1 VTLVFF
7 IVLVPLAS
15 QINTVP
21 MKSRVGF
28 VEVVVP
34 PQILVNETSSDVV
47 ASEGSNV
54 SLHCK
59 ATGHPP
65 PQIQWKRE
73 DRKDIP
79 LQTPQGK
86 KYVGKDF
93 VGSVSVRLK
102 SKKSQM
108 KRLVH
113 FCLLF
118 LPLDL
123 PSFLFMSIY
132 FWRALMN
139 KWIFHFCDSLFSLI
153 QCSPEHQW
161 RITDDPSSDSSS
173 HGSSSMHRL
182 QRNSAFRFEEGIPQ
196 SPM

>member
-1 VTLVFF
+1 
-7 IVLVPLAS
+7 
-15 QINTVP
+15 

-54 SLHCK
+54 TLQCK

-86 KYVGKDF
+86 KYAGKF
-93 VGSVSVRLK
+93 F
-102 SKKSQM
+102 KKSSEEL
-108 KRLVH
+108 RE
-113 FCLLF
+113 LLSS
-118 LPLDL
+118 L
-123 PSFLFMSIY
+123 PSS
-132 FWRALMN
+132 
-139 KWIFHFCDSLFSLI
+139 
-153 QCSPEHQW
+153 
-161 RITDDPSSDSSS
+161 
-173 HGSSSMHRL
+173 
-182 QRNSAFRFEEGIPQ
+182 RFPV
-196 SPM
+196 S